1 MAKVFTGKIAIPGDK
16 LEEYLQALEK
26 AEQEVEPFRKFL
38 TSLNREFER
47 HLLTEVS
54 ARTARKHWTI
64 IDLFIDFLC
73 MNTDVRRMEEITRGI
88 ANSYFRRWYMSKV
101 RDCTESE
108 LKTAIRKFF
117 HFLATEK
124 GIVNEEVLK
133 SLKR

>member
-1 MAKVFTGKIAIPGDK
+1 MAKVFTGKIVIPGDK

-26 AEQEVEPFRKFL
+26 AEQEVEPLRKFL
-38 TSLNREFER
+38 TGLNREFER
-47 HLLTEVS
+47 HLLSEVS
-54 ARTARKHWTI
+54 ARTARKHCTI

-73 MNTDVRRMEEITRGI
+73 MNTDVRRVEEITRGI

-108 LKTAIRKFF
+108 LKTAMRKFF
-117 HFLATEK
+117 QFLATEK
-124 GIVNEEVLK
+124 GIVHEEVLK